1 MLAHGR
7 RLGSWKTFIFSC
19 LQNHGD
25 KMEAQINRMEARIE
39 KIQEIIYK
47 DIEELKNKQ
56 PMMNNIIT
64 EI

>member
-1 MLAHGR
+1 
-7 RLGSWKTFIFSC
+7 
-19 LQNHGD
+19 
-25 KMEAQINRMEARIE
+25 MEAQINRMEARIE

-47 DIEELKNKQ
+47 DLEELKNKQ